1 MASFFSEVGSCFF
14 ILNFSLIR
22 HKTFVKEDFMIKC
35 LIFEL
40 LKNICST
47 KSTNY
52 LLYQLHVPNNGYL
65 VQSGLLFKLKNKKDG

>member
-1 MASFFSEVGSCFF
+1 
-14 ILNFSLIR
+14 
-22 HKTFVKEDFMIKC
+22 MIKG

-52 LLYQLHVPNNGYL
+52 LLYQLDVPNNGCL